1 MRRRSSSL
9 RTGWPM
15 PNFMPSPLAFEHSSP
30 DFRIDS
36 PHSDDMSEQQEG
48 RRNIMKIRDT
58 VALGITDNDG
68 KAGTAVVVPVIDPAD
83 CKQVFVEKK
92 MGRTLRP
99 PRQSHR
105 S

>member
-1 MRRRSSSL
+1 
-9 RTGWPM
+9 
-15 PNFMPSPLAFEHSSP
+15 
-30 DFRIDS
+30 
-36 PHSDDMSEQQEG
+36 MSEQQEG

-92 MGRTLRP
+92 M
-99 PRQSHR
+99 
-105 S
+105 